1 MEKAIVDL
9 VQQLRDEVIA
19 NYKNK
24 RLIASGNFERETVV
38 VDGGDSVQI
47 VAPHYVYQMVQ
58 GRRGG
63 SAPPVSVIK
72 QWIKDKNAQGADI
85 PLEAAWAIVTKIKQ
99 DGIKV
104 PNKFNDGT
112 AVKGVINP
120 QRVQQL
126 TTDISEIIKA
136 RILQIL
142 TK

>member
-19 NYKNK
+19 NYKSK

-38 VDGGDSVQI
+38 VD
-47 VAPHYVYQMVQ
+47 
-58 GRRGG
+58 GG

-85 PLEAAWAIVTKIKQ
+85 PLEAAWAIVTKIEQ

-104 PNKFNDGT
+104 PNRFNDGT
-112 AVKGVINP
+112 AVNGVINP

-126 TTDISEIIKA
+126 TADISEIIKA

>member
-1 MEKAIVDL
+1 MEKAIIDL

-19 NYKNK
+19 SYKSK

-38 VDGGDSVQI
+38 VDGGSSVRI
-47 VAPHYVYQMVQ
+47 VAPHYVYQMIQ

-63 SAPPVSVIK
+63 SAPPVSVIQ

-85 PLEAAWAIVTKIKQ
+85 PIEAAWAIVTKIRQ

-104 PNKFNDGT
+104 PNRFNDGT

>member
-1 MEKAIVDL
+1 MI
-9 VQQLRDEVIA
+9 
-19 NYKNK
+19 
-24 RLIASGNFERETVV
+24 
-38 VDGGDSVQI
+38 
-47 VAPHYVYQMVQ
+47 Q

-63 SAPPVSVIK
+63 SAPPVSVIR

-85 PLEAAWAIVTKIKQ
+85 PIEAAWAIVTKIRQ

-104 PNKFNDGT
+104 PNRFNDGT

>member
-1 MEKAIVDL
+1 MEKAIIDL

-38 VDGGDSVQI
+38 LDGGSSVQI
-47 VAPHYVYQMVQ
+47 VAPHYVYQMIQ
-58 GRRGG
+58 GGRGG
-63 SAPPVSVIK
+63 SAPPVSVIR

-85 PLEAAWAIVTKIKQ
+85 PIEAAWAIVTKIRQ

-104 PNKFNDGT
+104 PNRFNDGT

>member
-1 MEKAIVDL
+1 MNDILFKLVDELRAEIKSNYEKQNL
-9 VQQLRDEVIA
+9 V
-19 NYKNK
+19 
-24 RLIASGNFERETVV
+24 ASGRFGNELKTVNR
-38 VDGGDSVQI
+38 GGSIAI
-47 VAPHYVYQMVQ
+47 VAPHYAVQMIL
-58 GRRGG
+58 GRRSGKR
-63 SAPPVSVIK
+63 PPVKAIK

-104 PNKFNDGT
+104 PNRFNDGT